1 MESTET
7 EKEKRKKKGLW
18 SPEEDEKLRSFILK
32 NGHGCW
38 TSVPIKAGLLRNSK
52 SCRLRWINYLRPGLK
67 RGMFSQQ
74 EEEKILTL
82 HHLLGNKWSK
92 IAQHLVGRTDNEIK
106 NYWNSHL
113 KKKVVSGLEDSKS
126 RVFLNRDPPLEEMG
140 SSENEQRGSRSRPK
154 VLFAE
159 WLSVTDSNGGR
170 SMEGSFDGEGGRTS
184 REGYGFEMLNWDL
197 DFEGN
202 ISECFATCDELCRE
216 RSG

>member
-1 MESTET
+1 MGCRET
-7 EKEKRKKKGLW
+7 EKEKVKKKGLW

-52 SCRLRWINYLRPGLK
+52 SCRLRWFNYLRPGLK

-74 EEEKILTL
+74 EDEKILTL
-82 HHLLGNKWSK
+82 HRLLGNRWSQ
-92 IAQHLVGRTDNEIK
+92 IAQHLAGRTDNEIK

-113 KKKVVSGLEDSKS
+113 KKKVVS
-126 RVFLNRDPPLEEMG
+126 NRDPPLEGMG
-140 SSENEQRGSRSRPK
+140 SSGSKRSETRPR

-159 WLSVTDSNGGR
+159 WLSVSDINSGS
-170 SMEGSFDGEGGRTS
+170 SMEGSFDGEGRRTTS

-197 DFEGN
+197 DFEGH
-202 ISECFATCDELCRE
+202 ISDGFATCDELW
-216 RSG
+216 